1 MWVPPRLVPPWH
13 TLLQFALMQLCRGC
27 VARKVGCGDWN
38 GESAGDAGTG
48 GSRGPVSDAG

>member
-38 GESAGDAGTG
+38 GESAGDGGTG
-48 GSRGPVSDAG
+48 GSGGPASDAG